1 MKFSTQSLKQLSY
14 TFYVPGDQMNTFLNE
29 NWREVFKELSP
40 VLFKVFEEFLT
51 STFNVINTQVSFNNM
66 FPETTPS

>member
-1 MKFSTQSLKQLSY
+1 
-14 TFYVPGDQMNTFLNE
+14 MNTFLNE

-40 VLFKVFEEFLT
+40 VLFKVFEEFIL
-51 STFNVINTQVSFNNM
+51 STFNVINTQIPFNSM